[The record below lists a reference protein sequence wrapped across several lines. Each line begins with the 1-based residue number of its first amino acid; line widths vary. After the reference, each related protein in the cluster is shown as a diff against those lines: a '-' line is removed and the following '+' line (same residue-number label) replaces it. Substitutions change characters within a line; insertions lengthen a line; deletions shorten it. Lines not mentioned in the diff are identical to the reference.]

1 MNVHIIGVPLDM
13 GTRRHGTDM
22 GPNTIRYAALETR
35 LSLDEQLRQLGY
47 TIIDEGNLH
56 VPPPENGAVNDY
68 ASFRPQDEV
77 QQGSIPLRNL
87 GPILDVCERLATVV
101 ERASGPDDFPMVL
114 GGDHSIALGS
124 ITGVVKARG
133 PIGILWIDAHGD
145 FNTTQTSPTGNI
157 HGMPLAALAGL
168 GDERLVWLGG
178 FSPKVSPAHIA
189 IVGARDLDIG
199 ERELLRQNQVHV
211 FTMKDIDLRGL
222 PATIAEALAITTNG
236 TNGVHVSFDMDVID
250 PLEAPGVGTRVAGG
264 MTYREAHLAMELIA
278 DSGKLTSL
286 DIAEVNPMLDQEN
299 RTAKLAVELILSALG
314 KRIF

>member
-22 GPNTIRYAALETR
+22 GPNTIRYAALEAR
-35 LSLDEQLRQLGY
+35 FSLDEQLRQLGY
-47 TIIDEGNLH
+47 TVLDEGNL
-56 VPPPENGAVNDY
+56 VVAPPENSSMNN
-68 ASFRPQDEV
+68 SH
-77 QQGSIPLRNL
+77 LRNL
-87 GPILDVCERLATVV
+87 KPILDVCERLATVV
-101 ERASGPDDFPMVL
+101 EHACGPDDFPVVL
-114 GGDHSIALGS
+114 GGDHSLALGS
-124 ITGVVKARG
+124 VTGVVKARG
-133 PIGILWIDAHGD
+133 PIGLLWIDAHGD
-145 FNTTQTSPTGNI
+145 FNTDQTTPSGNI

-168 GDERLVWLGG
+168 GDERLVYLGG

-199 ERELLRQNQVHV
+199 ERELLRQSHVHV

-222 PATIAEALAITTNG
+222 PATITEALEITTSG

-286 DIAEVNPMLDQEN
+286 DIAEVNPVLDQEN
-299 RTAKLAVELILSALG
+299 RTARLAVELILSALG